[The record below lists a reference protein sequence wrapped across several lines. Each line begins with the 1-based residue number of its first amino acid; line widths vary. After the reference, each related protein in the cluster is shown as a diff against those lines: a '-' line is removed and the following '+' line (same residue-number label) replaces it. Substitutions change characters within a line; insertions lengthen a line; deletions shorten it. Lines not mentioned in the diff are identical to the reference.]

1 MGVLDKLT
9 RADKIVLV
17 LSALTLLLG
26 LANLGRAILAAQYS
40 VYLPDLPTTLSFRYL
55 AVMGGLWGV
64 AFAIC
69 TVGLALFREWGR
81 RCTLVVV
88 TLYQI
93 HAWANRILFAT
104 SEYVRQTLARDV
116 ILTVTLLLVFW
127 IPLNLDRVKETLSK
141 GAEEGR

>member
-1 MGVLDKLT
+1 MSVLRKLT
-9 RADKIVLV
+9 LSEKIVLT
-17 LSALTLLLG
+17 LSGLTLLLA

-55 AVMGGLWGV
+55 AVMGSLWGV
-64 AFAIC
+64 AFAVC

-81 RCTLVVV
+81 RCTLAAV
-88 TLYQI
+88 TLYQV
-93 HAWANRILFAT
+93 HAWVNRILFAT

-116 ILTVTLLLVFW
+116 ILTLTFLLVFW
-127 IPLNLDRVKETLSK
+127 IPLNLDRVKETLGK